1 MDKGGEWQEEMDIK
15 FAFIKGIP
23 PRQVLSVQQIW
34 PADAYGFTSILS
46 NQQLEPRTI
55 TYKPEVKSM
64 KIRTVATG
72 HGQEGEFIPRTH
84 SLLVNNTNFHGN
96 YGKNVQTTRFILKE
110 VHGFMTEQGG
120 VQVRPVIS
128 ENLKL

>member
-1 MDKGGEWQEEMDIK
+1 MCIRDRDKGGEWQEEMDIK

-84 SLLVNNTNFHGN
+84 SLLVNNTNFSW
-96 YGKNVQTTRFILKE
+96 QLWKE
-110 VHGFMTEQGG
+110 CADNPVYPQGG
-120 VQVRPVIS
+120 TWVYDRAGWCPRCV
-128 ENLKL
+128 